1 MNDAWK
7 GCHFSIDKGLCIGYE
22 AISRPLKGTCS
33 RGTPEYGASAVPA
46 GGFALRTRAASA
58 DTPVRHY
65 DRYCGA
71 TRWTEWTGQM
81 QVTPD
86 DAGSQEVRAEAER
99 RRSFAAASAAA
110 ERRQASAP
118 VIARP
123 RPERKARGNAR
134 FSVAWNQTVAPIS
147 APPPQLF
154 EGGDYERRER

>member
-1 MNDAWK
+1 MTRGRGRHFYVDI
-7 GCHFSIDKGLCIGYE
+7 GPHFSYE
-22 AISRPLKGTCS
+22 AIARPLKGTCS

-86 DAGSQEVRAEAER
+86 DARSQEVRAEAER
-99 RRSFAAASAAA
+99 RRSFAPASAAA
-110 ERRQASAP
+110 ERR
-118 VIARP
+118 
-123 RPERKARGNAR
+123 
-134 FSVAWNQTVAPIS
+134 
-147 APPPQLF
+147 
-154 EGGDYERRER
+154 